1 MTNIYRILPLT
12 MRLMVVLA
20 LLAVQG
26 LTPCFGHQSAQQEKK
41 QLESIEKRLERIEQ
55 TLKKTKPQGEDTGV
69 RLERNGEGSA
79 RRRDARFRVPA
90 ALRVRALT
98 TEMVG
103 TEATTVINLPPAT
116 TGVAPDRDRD
126 DLTDAEEALVGTDPD
141 NRDTDGDALWD
152 GWEVHTI
159 DGLDLHSLGASPLHK
174 DIFVEMDFMRRDS
187 ATNGLGPSNA
197 VLRGIEAV
205 FAAAPVSNPD
215 GRGGIDIH
223 LVMGNEVPFDADLN
237 PYFTE
242 FSRLRNIHFDPKR
255 ARAFHYM
262 IWANGYDGRTSS
274 GISMDIPHSEFI
286 VTLGTWNGNRGGT
299 DAQKIGT
306 FIHELG
312 HNLGRKHGGSDH
324 NNYKTNHLSI
334 MNYLFQTRGVL
345 RNGTRVFDYQ
355 PFALPSLDEGNLM
368 EADGLGGSLALTGYS
383 AICLL
388 PNGNLREIACHGPV
402 DWNGNGTIDAISV
415 NIDLNQDTLLNEMF
429 ETPDE
434 WAALVF
440 NGGVIGE
447 RFPVGG
453 ILERSKSLYDELPV
467 VELTEEMD
475 KVIES
480 RIRDEPGQPR

>member
-1 MTNIYRILPLT
+1 
-12 MRLMVVLA
+12 MRR
-20 LLAVQG
+20 
-26 LTPCFGHQSAQQEKK
+26 S
-41 QLESIEKRLERIEQ
+41 
-55 TLKKTKPQGEDTGV
+55 
-69 RLERNGEGSA
+69 
-79 RRRDARFRVPA
+79 RDARFRIPGSF
-90 ALRVRALT
+90 RVRALS
-98 TEMVG
+98 
-103 TEATTVINLPPAT
+103 TEASTDTVAVVTPGAVSAGL
-116 TGVAPDRDRD
+116 APDRDRD
-126 DLTDAEEALVGTDPD
+126 DLTDAEEAIIGTDPD

-174 DIFVEMDFMRRDS
+174 DIFVEMDFMQRAS
-187 ATNGLGPSNA
+187 ATNGLGPSDA

-215 GRGGIDIH
+215 GRRGIDIH
-223 LVMGNEVPFDADLN
+223 LIMGNEVPYDADLN

-242 FSRLRNIHFDPKR
+242 FARLRNSNFDPKR

-262 IWANGYDGRTSS
+262 IWANGYGGGTSS

-286 VTLGTWNGNRGGT
+286 VSLGTWNNNRGGT
-299 DAQKIGT
+299 DTQKIGT

-324 NNYKTNHLSI
+324 KNYKANHLSV

-355 PFALPSLDEGNLM
+355 PFALPGLDERNLM
-368 EADGLGGSLALTGYS
+368 EADGFGGNLALVGYSALCVLPGGSLKD
-383 AICLL
+383 ID
-388 PNGNLREIACHGPV
+388 CHGPI
-402 DWNGNGTIDAISV
+402 DWNGNNTIDAVGVSV
-415 NIDLNQDTLLNEMF
+415 DLNQDTLLEEML

-467 VELTEEMD
+467 VELTEDMD
-475 KVIES
+475 KTIEN
-480 RIRDEPGQPR
+480 RIRDVPGQP